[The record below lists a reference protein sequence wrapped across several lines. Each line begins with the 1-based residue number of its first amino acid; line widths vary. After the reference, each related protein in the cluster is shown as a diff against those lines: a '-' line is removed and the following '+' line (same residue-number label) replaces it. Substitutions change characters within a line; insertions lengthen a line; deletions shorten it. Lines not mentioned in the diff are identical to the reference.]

1 MTKAGHI
8 LSLWVPWWSKL
19 SYGKLQSCPSY
30 LRACSILLSYR
41 ERMSFV
47 SVQTDATYSQIETI
61 WKGYSILSKLIPKK
75 QGQPGNCKW
84 GKTRN
89 SLQRD
94 GSFQNF
100 LGTELKICFQS
111 SPDHIECYVTSAMQ
125 CLLYRLP
132 HNHLRQL
139 LPSSPLQSWA
149 NWDYVTCPQRV
160 SPRTTSHTSNPLS
173 NVPAITA

>member
-1 MTKAGHI
+1 MG
-8 LSLWVPWWSKL
+8 SYNPVPLTWEPAP
-19 SYGKLQSCPSY
+19 YFCYQ
-30 LRACSILLSYR
+30 

-47 SVQTDATYSQIETI
+47 SVQTDATYCQIETI

-111 SPDHIECYVTSAMQ
+111 SPDHVECYVTSAIQ

-149 NWDYVTCPQRV
+149 NWNPERLSHPPPKGEPQDHI
-160 SPRTTSHTSNPLS
+160 SHL
-173 NVPAITA
+173 